1 MEAPN
6 KENTLYLPI
15 KQVFFD
21 QIVAGTKKIEY
32 REVKEGTTANKYL
45 IKDPATKFKLNP
57 AVVKDF
63 SREYYVDDIVEGGFP
78 FLPRQYKYLAL
89 AVGYAKQRDRAI
101 VEVVDYSFKAEGIRE
116 DAQGVPRFAF
126 WIEEFHIGKV
136 IEVHRKNEAAAPPA
150 PDSVFPDT
158 SLSFFDNVNNKVVDN
173 LRVTI
178 GEGTKVSIAAACFS
192 IYAFNE
198 LKEQLQDIDELRFI
212 FTAPSFVQERE
223 SKQRR
228 EFFIPRI
235 NRERT
240 LYGSEFEVLQVQHDS
255 PADDGIHLRGRQ
267 Q

>member
-1 MEAPN
+1 M
-6 KENTLYLPI
+6 
-15 KQVFFD
+15 
-21 QIVAGTKKIEY
+21 
-32 REVKEGTTANKYL
+32 
-45 IKDPATKFKLNP
+45 
-57 AVVKDF
+57 
-63 SREYYVDDIVEGGFP
+63 EGGFP

-101 VEVVDYSFKAEGIRE
+101 VEVVYFSFHPEGIRE
-116 DAQGVPRFAF
+116 DAQGVPCFAF
-126 WIEEFHIGKV
+126 WAEEFHLGKI
-136 IEVHRKNEAAAPPA
+136 IEVHRKNEASAPPA
-150 PDSVFPDT
+150 PEIVFPDT
-158 SLSFFDNVNNKVVDN
+158 TLSFFDKINNKVVDN

-178 GEGTKVSIAAACFS
+178 GEGSKVSIAAACFS

-240 LYGSEFEVLQVQHDS
+240 LYGSEFEVR
-255 PADDGIHLRGRQ
+255 LRNQLTQKAIAIECAKWIKEKVKFKSNTTPQ
-267 Q
+267 QMMGFPLRAAMRALPISRSMSSLLPVSDVNGEITS